1 MKKILIILAVLG
13 IGRLCKR
20 RAATESQ
27 KQLRLVRDNYG
38 VPHIYADD
46 VYGLYYGYGY
56 AVAQDRLFQMEM
68 TRRST
73 QGTVA
78 EVLGAQYL
86 DYDKGTRKLFDPASI
101 HRQLDALANEDRSFL
116 PALPPA

>member
-1 MKKILIILAVLG
+1 MQKPIFLIAVLLLG
-13 IGRLCKR
+13 ACAIKEPVEPQ
-20 RAATESQ
+20 A
-27 KQLRLVRDNYG
+27 QLRLVRDTYG

-46 VYGLYYGYGY
+46 IYGLYYGYGY

-78 EVLGAQYL
+78 EVLGAAYL
-86 DYDKGTRKLFDPASI
+86 DYDKGTRKLFDPAL
-101 HRQLDALANEDRSFL
+101 Q
-116 PALPPA
+116 